1 MDRNGAMDLLGLSE
15 EEVPRLLVLEGTWWR
30 QEALDR
36 RLPALDDVH
45 ELAVPDLWHGWNGDV
60 PVVYGSVYG
69 AQRAAEA
76 VHLLGLCGTPVV
88 AHLAA
93 AFALTPSLQVGDIV
107 LPETTAIGEGV
118 SQYYGA
124 SGTAPA
130 NMGKVAR
137 AAALLA
143 PQGVY
148 PHRGSTVTTEALLAM
163 PKKLLAAWTKAGH
176 LAVDLEG
183 SAVFST
189 ATAFRMRPVSLLHVW
204 DHLPR
209 RPWSEPFTDEE
220 EAAQDRARE
229 QVWKIALQL
238 A

>member
-1 MDRNGAMDLLGLSE
+1 VDRIGAMDLLGLSE

-36 RLPALDDVH
+36 RLPLLDDPH
-45 ELAVPDLWHGWNGDV
+45 ELGVPDLWHGWAGDL
-60 PVVYGSVYG
+60 PVVYACVYG
-69 AQRAAEA
+69 AQRAAEV

-93 AFALTPSLQVGDIV
+93 AFALTPTLQIGDIV
-107 LPETTAIGEGV
+107 LPESTAIGEGV

-124 SGTAPA
+124 AGVAPA

-143 PQGVY
+143 PQDVY

-163 PKKLLAAWTKAGH
+163 PEKLLASWQKAGH

-183 SAVFST
+183 SAVFS
-189 ATAFRMRPVSLLHVW
+189 AASAFRMRAVSLLHVW

-209 RPWSEPFTDEE
+209 RPWTEPFTDEQ
-220 EAAQDRARE
+220 EAAQDRARQ
-229 QVWKIALQL
+229 QVWSIALQL